1 MTFLYGKQDRLDLR
15 PDQAQNKPLG
25 GFVENLSMAYQ
36 ASRATDQS
44 QSNGVMLGDQWQ
56 PIIDEVN
63 EVTGSN
69 FFNPANHLSSGI
81 LSAPATPGHNEER
94 YKYTSN
100 KILEHIAANAD
111 LLPDLQGIT
120 HDMLVEQA
128 KQQAKDSQESFL
140 ELSNRSPGFSNT
152 LARFA
157 GSMGGIATDPVVYE
171 SLGFGGVSK
180 TLYGAM
186 FREAA
191 IGAGVEAIAQAGVKE
206 WYNELGYDYDY
217 ADFWQAVAFGG
228 VFGGA
233 APLAFRVGGKTVTMT
248 ADQAKRGYRALVNSG
263 AAPQTPIARTAE
275 TVAEGADEAAAAN
288 PFSES
293 ADLFPQREHESRIL
307 DADRAIEN
315 AEAPTIPDE
324 PTALVQPPKSVYEA
338 DNLDGLIFR
347 FDPDDVGVDAE
358 TFQFKAGGD
367 EFGVT
372 DRLQGITTWDPIK
385 AGQISVYEFADG
397 RKFID
402 DGHQRLGLAKRI
414 KAQDPSQDVQLYG
427 HLLREVDGITPEMA
441 RVIAAVKNIAEGT
454 GTAID
459 AAKVLR
465 DAPARFGELPPKS
478 ALVRQAQGLVQLSDE
493 AFGVVINGVVPANY
507 AALVGRL
514 IPEDEGLQSNA
525 LSVLS
530 KTDPAN
536 EFQAEAIVRQV
547 RDAGS
552 EQVTQIGLFG
562 EEVITESFF
571 AERAK
576 VLDRAQKAL
585 RQDKNAFRS
594 LVQNAE
600 RLETEGN
607 QLAKQAN
614 QKRADNDAQAIAL
627 LQALAN
633 RKGELS
639 DALTA
644 AARQA
649 RETGSYTDPT
659 RNFVDAIRRSVES
672 GDFNRLSTG
681 DVGQPIDVAAKSRQ
695 AAKEPEPA
703 VDDFDEPGG
712 IGAQR
717 QAEQLEQDNLPPRR
731 EGMQEDELLRDDLRQ
746 LLERGA
752 DEAEIDAHPAVTK
765 AIEDSKAIPETQFAD
780 GYLTEQW
787 IQNRQ
792 FKFGEETVT
801 GYIEAVQRLYVGAS
815 RLAWGDKP
823 VPPNPTRMERQAT
836 IVLGPP
842 AAGKSTI
849 ADPIARKQGAIIVDP
864 DEAKKVLPEY
874 AGGIGASAVHEE
886 SSYLANLIEQ
896 IAMAKGA
903 NVVLPKVGGNVDSL
917 KRLNTRLKDAGYEI
931 DIVDM
936 KVSYGEA
943 RRRMFMRFVDTG
955 RLIDPDYVRGVGEK
969 PSQNY
974 DILKQEGVADGYA
987 RIDNNGPRDAEKPLL
1002 EDTRNLLEGTDLRL
1016 SEGRGESGELGAR
1029 ATSEEISQ
1037 PSPEDDELMGFLR
1050 DVNASLAAREEE
1062 LQIPVAERVNEEG
1075 EVIAETMTLRDI
1087 RNELD
1092 QDQKMLDRLEGCVT

>member
-15 PDQAQNKPLG
+15 PDQGLNQPLG
-25 GFVENLSMAYQ
+25 TAGENLLAAYE
-36 ASRATDQS
+36 AMRATDQS
-44 QSNGVMLGDQWQ
+44 TSEGLLLGDQWQ

-69 FFNPANHLSSGI
+69 FFNPANHLRSGI
-81 LSAPATPGHNEER
+81 LSAPATPGHNENR
-94 YKYTSN
+94 YRYTTE
-100 KILEHIAANAD
+100 KIFEHIAANAE
-111 LLPDLQGIT
+111 LLPDLQNIT
-120 HDMLVEQA
+120 HEMLLDQA
-128 KQQAKDSQESFL
+128 KAQAKDAKDTYL
-140 ELSNRSPGFSNT
+140 ELTNRSPGFVNM
-152 LARFA
+152 LARFT

-171 SLGFGGVSK
+171 SLGVGGVAK

-191 IGAGVEAIAQAGVKE
+191 IGAGVEAIAQSGVKD
-206 WYNELGYDYDY
+206 WYETLGYEYTY
-217 ADFWQAVAFGG
+217 EQFWQAVAFGG
-228 VFGGA
+228 VVGGA
-233 APLAFRVGGKTVTMT
+233 TPLAFKVGGKTITMT
-248 ADQAKRGYRALVNSG
+248 GEQAKRGYKALVDSG
-263 AAPQTPIARTAE
+263 AAKETPLSRTAE
-275 TVAEGADEAAAAN
+275 TAAEGADDAAAAN
-288 PFSES
+288 PFDDS
-293 ADLFPQREHESRIL
+293 ANPLVEIEHDARL
-307 DADRAIEN
+307 ADADRAIEN
-315 AEAPTIPDE
+315 GQAPTIPDE
-324 PTALVQPPKSVYEA
+324 PTVPVRAPDSAYGA

-347 FDPDDVGVDAE
+347 FDPDDIGVDAE

-397 RKFID
+397 RRFIA

-414 KAQDPSQDVQLYG
+414 KSQDPTQDVQLYG

-465 DAPARFGELPPKS
+465 DAPARFGELPPRS

-525 LSVLS
+525 LAVLS

-576 VLDRAQKAL
+576 ILDRAQKAL

-600 RLETEGN
+600 RLEAEGN

-633 RKGELS
+633 RKGGLS

-644 AARQA
+644 AAREA
-649 RETGSYTDPT
+649 RETGSYTNPT

-672 GDFNRLSTG
+672 GDFDRLSTG
-681 DVGQPIDVAAKSRQ
+681 DVGQPVNVAAKSRE

-703 VDDFDEPGG
+703 VDEFDQPGG
-712 IGAQR
+712 AGAQR
-717 QAEQLEQDNLPPRR
+717 QADQLEQDNLPPRR
-731 EGMQEDELLRDDLRQ
+731 EGMQEDELLLDDLRQ

-752 DEAEIDAHPAVTK
+752 DETEVDAHPAVTK
-765 AIEDSKAIPETQFAD
+765 AIDDAKAIPETQFMD
-780 GYLTEQW
+780 GYLSPQW
-787 IQNRQ
+787 LQSRQ

-801 GYIEAVQRLYVGAS
+801 GYVEAVQRLYVGAS
-815 RLAWGDKP
+815 KLAWGDKP
-823 VPPNPTRMERQAT
+823 VPANPTRFERQAV

-849 ADPIARKQGAIIVDP
+849 ADPIARKQGAVIVDS

-874 AGGIGASAVHEE
+874 GGGIGASAVHEE
-886 SSYLANLIEQ
+886 SSFIANLIEQ

-903 NVVLPKVGGNVDSL
+903 NMVIPKVGGSPGSI
-917 KRLNTRLKDAGYEI
+917 KKIITRLKDAGYEI
-931 DIVDM
+931 NVVDM
-936 KVSYGEA
+936 KVGYAEA
-943 RRRMFMRFVDTG
+943 RSRMFMRFVNTG
-955 RLIDPDYVRGVGEK
+955 RLIDPDYVRAVGDN
-969 PSQNY
+969 PSKTY
-974 DILKQEGVADGYA
+974 DTLKQEGVADGYA

-1002 EDTRNLLEGTDLRL
+1002 EDTTNLLEGTDLRL
-1016 SEGRGESGELGAR
+1016 SEGRGEGGDLGAR
-1029 ATSEEISQ
+1029 ARSEEISR
-1037 PSPEDDELMGFLR
+1037 PSAEDDELISFLE
-1050 DVNASLAAREEE
+1050 DVNAFRAGREEE

-1075 EVIAETMTLRDI
+1075 EVVAETMSLRDI
-1087 RNELD
+1087 RNEID